1 MSAQPA
7 RGYFGIS
14 EVLAQLRAD
23 FPDISVSKIRFLET
37 EGLIAPVRSP
47 AGYRRFCRQDV
58 DRLRFV
64 LAAQR
69 DQYLPLRVIRERLA
83 RMDQQGAPPETA
95 ARPGQS
101 GPGDLD
107 RSARPGWSDGRE
119 AAAGGR
125 DTAPGSREAV
135 GSREA
140 AAGGWEAAAG
150 GREAAAPGEAWS
162 AGSRSGEARSV
173 ERRRAEDLSGA
184 DRSREVWS
192 GAARSGGDRS
202 GGSGGWAPGRAAD
215 GRDGRSQGGPA
226 PSGLHAEAG
235 QRDEPAAPELLTR
248 RELVET
254 AGLTEALLTE
264 LETFGLL
271 RRVGRHYGR
280 DAVEVAKA
288 AVALTSFGVE
298 ARHLRAV
305 RAAAER
311 ETTMIESL
319 VAPILRQRG
328 SGAREL
334 AGRTARDCAVL
345 VLRLHGA
352 LVDGALAEAGL
363 AEAWL
368 PEAGRSEAGLSGSG
382 RQHPAAAQPG
392 REHARGVEGAS
403 A

>member
-1 MSAQPA
+1 VG
-7 RGYFGIS
+7 RG
-14 EVLAQLRAD
+14 
-23 FPDISVSKIRFLET
+23 
-37 EGLIAPVRSP
+37 
-47 AGYRRFCRQDV
+47 
-58 DRLRFV
+58 
-64 LAAQR
+64 
-69 DQYLPLRVIRERLA
+69 
-83 RMDQQGAPPETA
+83 
-95 ARPGQS
+95 
-101 GPGDLD
+101 
-107 RSARPGWSDGRE
+107 
-119 AAAGGR
+119 
-125 DTAPGSREAV
+125 
-135 GSREA
+135 
-140 AAGGWEAAAG
+140 
-150 GREAAAPGEAWS
+150 
-162 AGSRSGEARSV
+162 
-173 ERRRAEDLSGA
+173 GA
-184 DRSREVWS
+184 DR
-192 GAARSGGDRS
+192 D
-202 GGSGGWAPGRAAD
+202 GSGRAGDSGRASGRATD
-215 GRDGRSQGGPA
+215 GWNGRSQGAPA
-226 PSGLHAEAG
+226 SSG
-235 QRDEPAAPELLTR
+235 QRTQTGQGDEAAAATPELLSR

-280 DAVEVAKA
+280 DAVEVARA